1 MNITPRIDLFSGFRD
16 RVGDAVKAA
25 PAADPLD
32 QIEKLGKLR
41 DSGLVTQEE
50 FEAKKADLLARL

>member
-1 MNITPRIDLFSGFRD
+1 MNITPRIDLFSSFRD
-16 RVGDAVKAA
+16 RVGDAVK
-25 PAADPLD
+25 PGPPADPLD